1 MKLRCRSLAVV
12 ADVGVGP
19 FHADGAAQERLVG
32 CVAENDS
39 RSLGQ
44 ALRLVQSIR
53 WFGGELAA
61 ARVRVCVAGG
71 VDPAFQRALESYGAE
86 VRVVSSSFQRDREN
100 DHETPLWLECG
111 TVVVQ
116 DPLPWVRR
124 GSSGEMPVELDFLL
138 DPSYLSPPAEY
149 FAVDPAILRY
159 HDRVDSEGYLLHTPY
174 PFAQVRLE
182 AFNRRLRQE
191 REGLAGRARPVRE
204 RPAAPAAPAAQ
215 VVVLG
220 MHRSGTS
227 AVISLLRLMGLWAGE
242 EDDFP
247 PADEHNQAGYW
258 EHRGVWSVDE
268 AILRSLG
275 ASWSEAADLD
285 LSRLGGKLGARLAER
300 ARETVRDLDRHG
312 SWVVKDPRLCLLLP
326 FWREILERPVCVLVH
341 REPLPVARSLAARDG
356 LPISYGIA
364 LWEQYTRAALAS
376 TQGLPRI
383 LISHRELMADPAA
396 TLRRLHAH
404 LARHR
409 PELAGLHVPSQEKIR
424 AVLDPD
430 LVHHPH
436 DPETERLHLT
446 PPQLELLDALADG
459 SALDLDPVPPLSPGA
474 RDLLAAYPKLLAA
487 TTRGLRDEL
496 AAQSREAASQ
506 RRACENALADARAHE
521 NALTDALADAQ
532 AHENALT
539 DALADAQAHA
549 NALAVGAS
557 DLQRALAWIDELD
570 AIVSAILESRS
581 WKMGHA
587 ITSAMRRLLGGT
599 RTGAAERRDR
609 LMAEVRKWRRGEM
622 QE

>member
-1 MKLRCRSLAVV
+1 MVPTSRTLAL
-12 ADVGVGP
+12 ADDVGVEP
-19 FHADGAAQERLVG
+19 FHADGAAQAPLVG

-53 WFGGELAA
+53 WFGGGLAG
-61 ARVRVCVAGG
+61 ARVRVCVPGG
-71 VDPAFQRALESYGAE
+71 IDPGFRRALEEYGAE
-86 VRVVSSSFQRDREN
+86 VRVVPSSFKRDREN

-124 GSSGEMPVELDFLL
+124 GSSGETPVELDFPL
-138 DPSYLSPPAEY
+138 DPSHLPPPVEY
-149 FAVDPAILRY
+149 FAVDPAIVRY
-159 HDRVDSEGYLLHTPY
+159 DDRVDSEGYLLHTPY

-191 REGLAGRARPVRE
+191 REGLAGGARPVLA

-227 AVISLLRLMGLWAGE
+227 AVTGLLRLMGLWAGE

-285 LSRLGGKLGARLAER
+285 LSRLGGELRARLAER
-300 ARETVRDLDRHG
+300 AREIVRDLDRHG

-326 FWREILERPVCVLVH
+326 FWREILEHPVCVLIH

-356 LPISYGIA
+356 FPISYGIA
-364 LWEQYTRAALAS
+364 LWEQYTLAALAS
-376 TQGLPRI
+376 TRGLPRI

-396 TLRRLHAH
+396 VLRRLHGY
-404 LARHR
+404 LALHS
-409 PELAGLHVPSQEKIR
+409 PELARLHIPSLEEIR

-436 DPETERLHLT
+436 DPETERLYLT
-446 PPQLELLDALADG
+446 PPQIDLMDALNDG

-474 RDLLAAYPKLLAA
+474 RDLLAAYPKLLAT
-487 TTRGLRDEL
+487 TTRGLRDQL
-496 AAQSREAASQ
+496 AAQSQEAASQ

-521 NALTDALADAQ
+521 DALTDALADAQ
-532 AHENALT
+532 AHENAL
-539 DALADAQAHA
+539 AR
-549 NALAVGAS
+549 ALAVGAS

-581 WKMGHA
+581 WKVGHA
-587 ITSAMRRLLGGT
+587 ITSAMRRLKGT

-609 LMAEVRKWRRGEM
+609 LVAEVRKWRRGEV
-622 QE
+622 EE